1 MKKIL
6 YAILALATLTLASCE
21 KDPIGGTATEK
32 MAGQW
37 YVQVQGVDA
46 AGTVLYE
53 DEDLY
58 GIGNFWLLT
67 YNTAANTA
75 DSMWISDVDGAFW
88 EFQVKVACNQS
99 AGTFSAAAGEDILN
113 GATAVITNGK
123 ILYGAAKTPSGMP
136 ADSIVFEV
144 LFDDDPYA
152 APNEEALGANFKF
165 ALYDHLRVSG
175 YRYTG
180 LANDD

>member
-1 MKKIL
+1 MKKVL

-21 KDPIGGTATEK
+21 KEPVGGTATEK

-46 AGTVLYE
+46 KGAVLFE
-53 DEDLY
+53 DEDLF

-67 YNTAANTA
+67 YNTSANSA
-75 DSMWISDVDGAFW
+75 DSMWVSDVDGAFW
-88 EFQVKVACNQS
+88 EFQIKVGCDQANETFGVK
-99 AGTFSAAAGEDILN
+99 AGADILN
-113 GATAVITNGK
+113 GITADITNGK
-123 ILYGAAKTPSGMP
+123 ILRQAATTPSGAK
-136 ADSIVFEV
+136 ADSLVFEV
-144 LFDDDPYA
+144 LFSDDPYA
-152 APNEEALGANFKF
+152 GVY
-165 ALYDHLRVSG
+165 YDHLRVSG

>member
-1 MKKIL
+1 MKKVL

-37 YVQVQGVDA
+37 YVQVQGVDEDGA
-46 AGTVLYE
+46 VLYE
-53 DEDLY
+53 DEDLF

-67 YNTAANTA
+67 YNTAANDA

-88 EFQVKVACNQS
+88 EFQIKVGCNQ
-99 AGTFSAAAGEDILN
+99 ADQTFSIAAGPDILN
-113 GATAVITNGK
+113 GITADITNGK
-123 ILYGAAKTPSGMP
+123 ILNKAATTPSGMP

-144 LFDDDPYA
+144 LFSDDPYA
-152 APNEEALGANFKF
+152 GVY
-165 ALYDHLRVSG
+165 YDHLRVSG

>member
-1 MKKIL
+1 MKRVL

-37 YVQVQGVDA
+37 YVQVQGVEAD
-46 AGTVLYE
+46 GTVLYE

-58 GIGNFWLLT
+58 GIGNFWILT
-67 YNTAANTA
+67 YNTADNK
-75 DSMWISDVDGAFW
+75 SNELWISDVDKAFW
-88 EFQVKVACNQS
+88 NFQVKVNCNI
-99 AGTFSAAAGEDILN
+99 ADATFSVSGAEDII
-113 GATAVITNGK
+113 GGEAVDITNGK

-144 LFDDDPYA
+144 LFEDDPYA
-152 APNEEALGANFKF
+152 APNEGKPGFEGAF
-165 ALYDHLRVSG
+165 YDHLRVSG

-180 LANDD
+180 LVNDD